1 MRLPFSPHMLY
12 ASPPP
17 SPCTPEGCREKS
29 KAGLYCQEADN
40 PRHSSL
46 HYFFFFKHQDAQGG
60 PVLTLNTAFSTA
72 VKIATCYPLI
82 REPSPSLKKRWVIP
96 YLEQHKVDQEGLT

>member
-1 MRLPFSPHMLY
+1 ML
-12 ASPPP
+12 PPP
-17 SPCTPEGCREKS
+17 LHVLLKDVEK
-29 KAGLYCQEADN
+29 KAKQVSIVRKQTIQDTAVYTTFF
-40 PRHSSL
+40 
-46 HYFFFFKHQDAQGG
+46 FFFFKHQDAQGG